1 MGVLSHVAGVISLGA
16 EGASMGTVVWDG
28 TQTSGT
34 ATLGTVQVITQ
45 DCSELFVRNV
55 YAKVKVV
62 YIGMRLNK
70 AYMYISLFIPGCEQS
85 TELTVHFLM

>member
-1 MGVLSHVAGVISLGA
+1 MGVLSHVAGVVSLGA
-16 EGASMGTVVWDG
+16 EGVSMGTLVWDG

-55 YAKVKVV
+55 YAKIRVV
-62 YIGMRLNK
+62 SFPDIIQHVCHY
-70 AYMYISLFIPGCEQS
+70 SLHMVLWSEVGFRSGNG
-85 TELTVHFLM
+85 T

>member
-1 MGVLSHVAGVISLGA
+1 MGVLSHVAGVVSLGA

-28 TQTSGT
+28 TQSSET

-62 YIGMRLNK
+62 HIRMRLNK
-70 AYMYISLFIPGCEQS
+70 AYISLFIPGCEQS
-85 TELTVHFLM
+85 AELTLHILM